1 MWDLLK
7 LKFVQTTSWKTW
19 NDVHY
24 FLPPLRAYLSWRV
37 APLKKYTLAYHRH
50 ILKKKN
56 DSFVPSAWQTVDI
69 SLWINFCEDL
79 VSNFLHLT
87 HSRCLL
93 CFFITSR
100 FPFTPV
106 ESLHCLVFKLF
117 FPSLHGELQLSI
129 VASVLN
135 NTIIWAEVPLGLWRS
150 LREILFVSF

>member
-1 MWDLLK
+1 MKRCALFSSTATSLPFLK
-7 LKFVQTTSWKTW
+7 SGAAEKIYPS
-19 NDVHY
+19 
-24 FLPPLRAYLSWRV
+24 LPWAYSE
-37 APLKKYTLAYHRH
+37 
-50 ILKKKN
+50 KKN

-100 FPFTPV
+100 FPFTPL

-117 FPSLHGELQLSI
+117 FPSLHRELQLSI